1 MRLFFVII
9 AVLSVLGLAPP
20 PAWANCTTHIT
31 ALKMRI
37 DRETDAAKKGAALS
51 QYAAALQAE
60 RTRDLAKCATAVNK
74 AKTKLN

>member
-1 MRLFFVII
+1 MRFFLAIV

-20 PAWANCTTHIT
+20 AKANCTTDIT

-37 DRETDAAKKGAALS
+37 DREKDAAKKGAALS

-60 RTRDLAKCATAVNK
+60 QTRDLATCQTAVNK
-74 AKTKLN
+74 AKAKLK